1 MSLSRVL
8 LVLVF
13 AACMALLLKAGSVQI
28 MHYLDDKIDNQIT
41 RWAGGR

>member
-13 AACMALLLKAGSVQI
+13 AACIALLLKAGSFRVT
-28 MHYLDDKIDNQIT
+28 HYLDDKIDNQIT
-41 RWAGGR
+41 RWADGK